1 LLSDQDTG
9 DLFSIATTTHGA
21 TTLTTTDDDA
31 TAAHFE
37 IAADGDIILDAA
49 NDIYLEAG
57 GADFYVD
64 ARNYMF
70 TSSTSGRPLLTLETT
85 NTQANTSA
93 ELKFLKDA
101 ADTGDGEY
109 LGSIGWYGDND
120 AGTPEEIQYGQI
132 LVRTADV
139 SDGTERGNMY
149 LKVAEYDGNLSVGL
163 QLSGTDTNGEID
175 ASIGAGAAS
184 VTTIAGTL
192 TMGSTAAM
200 DNSGLLTVANQ
211 TGITGTGTVTSGTWN
226 SAGTI
231 TTASQPNFTTL
242 AGLTS
247 FGSAG
252 ATTDIA
258 AGDLT
263 MYNAVN
269 DGNPTVRIGSSA
281 TNNFEIKPVYNSGA
295 QTIDSVDFTTY
306 TTSSSS
312 NDGRY
317 RFFVDEVELARIL
330 DGQMF
335 INGSFNAKGDGAYLQ
350 TKSETTSSA
359 TEGGKLRLICDDG
372 AAMGNDHR
380 LGVVQFEGAEDA
392 SQNFTIGAQIEA
404 FCEAAWSAS
413 ENGGRMVFS
422 TTDGNAST
430 SEVLR
435 LDSNKLST
443 FSGAVDI
450 SPANNVGTPAL
461 LVDNDDTDQ
470 VAVKIEAA
478 NVDAT
483 ALAVLVPDL
492 TTGHGIN
499 VNADSLTTG
508 AALRLDVDT
517 ALTTTNTMNIMTI
530 DFDKSGNMASGQ
542 SHGITGINL
551 DMTDNATSNV
561 GNTIMT
567 GIFIDMDHANTNGV
581 TYQAGVSVDLNGA
594 DAGAMY
600 GFTSDV
606 PDTGGVDF
614 KAFSSAN
621 SADYFQIATSTN
633 GATTLTTVDGDAAL
647 AHFEIAADGN
657 ITLDAAGDIALEAGG
672 NDVTVD
678 TDNFIIESATNH
690 LPKLEIKSTYD
701 GGDGGNLNFHKDRA
715 STVVNDDVIGTISW
729 QGDNDA
735 DESITYG
742 YIEVSAL
749 EVDDTDEAGRMKLQ
763 VAESNGAA
771 TTVTTGLEIFGADNT
786 TDGEVDVTIAAGA
799 ASTTTIAGT
808 LTMGSTATLDNS
820 GILQVA
826 AQANITSVGTLTGL
840 TTSGAIELGHADD
853 TTIAR
858 SAAGKVTI
866 EGNQVVTAGA
876 VNVSSGSQSPI
887 AMQVARRTITTG
899 EANTMFTGGLS
910 YAPIELIPAQGANT
924 IIMPTSCMAKVDRAA
939 NQTNGST
946 TMDVHYD
953 GQTGG
958 YGSSSLFHFRRFGF
972 GETTDYVERRAIN
985 QVTSGLT
992 LTEDVNKAV
1001 EISFNGGAPTT
1012 DCFTSID
1019 IFITYYVLDIS

>member
-1 LLSDQDTG
+1 MKWIGQLIYDQ
-9 DLFSIATTTHGA
+9 IAR
-21 TTLTTTDDDA
+21 
-31 TAAHFE
+31 FRS
-37 IAADGDIILDAA
+37 
-49 NDIYLEAG
+49 DIYLEG
-57 GADFYVD
+57 I
-64 ARNYMF
+64 
-70 TSSTSGRPLLTLETT
+70 STSTET
-85 NTQANTSA
+85 
-93 ELKFLKDA
+93 D
-101 ADTGDGEY
+101 
-109 LGSIGWYGDND
+109 
-120 AGTPEEIQYGQI
+120 I
-132 LVRTADV
+132 LVVDSSNKISKR
-139 SDGTERGNMY
+139 
-149 LKVAEYDGNLSVGL
+149 
-163 QLSGTDTNGEID
+163 
-175 ASIGAGAAS
+175 AAS
-184 VTTIAGTL
+184 
-192 TMGSTAAM
+192 
-200 DNSGLLTVANQ
+200 GL
-211 TGITGTGTVTSGTWN
+211 TSGTATLA
-226 SAGTI
+226 STVTVTDS
-231 TTASQPNFTTL
+231 TTATAFPVVFHDESNALLDDTGAFTYNPSTGTLVTPNLTVSGTTTTINTTNLNVEDKNITLNYNDSSDTSGTADGAGITIQDAVDASNDASLTWTAADDTFEFSHAVEINNGASGGTAALTIDNDDVDQIALDIDAANTIANILDINAQALTTGNAIFIDANSL
-242 AGLTS
+242 AG
-247 FGSAG
+247 GSAISI
-252 ATTDIA
+252 DV
-258 AGDLT
+258 D
-263 MYNAVN
+263 
-269 DGNPTVRIGSSA
+269 D
-281 TNNFEIKPVYNSGA
+281 A
-295 QTIDSVDFTTY
+295 QTTSQSRNLVHIDYDK
-306 TTSSSS
+306 
-312 NDGRY
+312 
-317 RFFVDEVELARIL
+317 A
-330 DGQMF
+330 
-335 INGSFNAKGDGAYLQ
+335 
-350 TKSETTSSA
+350 
-359 TEGGKLRLICDDG
+359 
-372 AAMGNDHR
+372 
-380 LGVVQFEGAEDA
+380 GVTG
-392 SQNFTIGAQIEA
+392 
-404 FCEAAWSAS
+404 
-413 ENGGRMVFS
+413 
-422 TTDGNAST
+422 
-430 SEVLR
+430 
-435 LDSNKLST
+435 
-443 FSGAVDI
+443 SGAVNSTNGLKIDM
-450 SPANNVGTPAL
+450 
-461 LVDNDDTDQ
+461 NDG
-470 VAVKIEAA
+470 
-478 NVDAT
+478 AT
-483 ALAVLVPDL
+483 N
-492 TTGHGIN
+492 H
-499 VNADSLTTG
+499 
-508 AALRLDVDT
+508 
-517 ALTTTNTMNIMTI
+517 
-530 DFDKSGNMASGQ
+530 ASGSSFQTAINIGMAVNSPQGTTAQTGVNVQTTDLLGLPADTWKSFQ
-542 SHGITGINL
+542 SMAPNT
-551 DMTDNATSNV
+551 ATSYDFYAIPAGLYMV
-561 GNTIMT
+561 G
-567 GIFIDMDHANTNGV
+567 
-581 TYQAGVSVDLNGA
+581 QE
-594 DAGAMY
+594 
-600 GFTSDV
+600 
-606 PDTGGVDF
+606 
-614 KAFSSAN
+614 
-621 SADYFQIATSTN
+621 DYFAIQTTTN
-633 GATTLTTVDGDAAL
+633 GATTLSTVDYSHAL

-763 VAESNGAA
+763 VAESNGTA

-924 IIMPTSCMAKVDRAA
+924 IIVPTSIMAKTDRAA